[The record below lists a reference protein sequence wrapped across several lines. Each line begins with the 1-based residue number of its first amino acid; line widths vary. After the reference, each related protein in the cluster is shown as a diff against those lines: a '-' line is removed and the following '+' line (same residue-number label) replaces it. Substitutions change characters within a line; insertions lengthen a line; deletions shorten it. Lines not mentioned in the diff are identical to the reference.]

1 MPHLALT
8 PTTAQPLVVVG
19 AGPIGLAA
27 AAHAHERGLP
37 VVVLEAG
44 TSPAAAVS
52 EWGHVRLF
60 SPWSE
65 LVDDAAARLLEP
77 TGWTR
82 PTDPTPPTGA
92 EWVEHYLRPL
102 AEALVAAGV
111 EVRTGHRVTGV
122 ARQGRDLLVAV
133 DRERVPFAVHVETP
147 RGHEVLGAAAV
158 VDARVLS
165 NTVGTVLDPVFALRR
180 RVRVPPREVAR
191 VAFWTVVAGSR
202 SALLDAIDNASG
214 TWGRPGPLGT
224 DGYPAP
230 GEREHADHVTYA
242 VPDVDDPAVR
252 ARLAGRHVV
261 VAGAGA
267 SAQNA
272 LVALGRLAAE
282 EPGTRVTW
290 LLRRGDVGRA
300 FGGGDADELEARGAL
315 GEHARAVAESGT
327 VETVT
332 GFRTTSVHRDQETG
346 RLVLTSLDGREV
358 TGVDEVV
365 AVTGFRPDVSWLSEV
380 HLDLDPELSA
390 PRLLAPEIHPEH
402 HSCGSVSP
410 HGASVL
416 RQPEQGLYIVGMKS
430 YGRAPSFLTLT
441 GCEQVRSVVAEIAGD
456 QEAADR
462 VELVLPETGV
472 CGAAPTYDTE
482 GDTVG
487 DTEGDTQAGGGCC
500 SPAGPELLGV
510 PAVR

>member
-1 MPHLALT
+1 MPHSALT

-44 TSPAAAVS
+44 ASAAAAVT
-52 EWGHVRLF
+52 EWAHVRLF

-82 PTDPTPPTGA
+82 PTDATPPTGA

-111 EVRTGHRVTGV
+111 EVRTGHRVTGM

-147 RGHEVLGAAAV
+147 RGHEVRSAAAV
-158 VDARVLS
+158 VD
-165 NTVGTVLDPVFALRR
+165 
-180 RVRVPPREVAR
+180 
-191 VAFWTVVAGSR
+191 
-202 SALLDAIDNASG
+202 ASG

-230 GEREHADHVTYA
+230 GEREHADHITYA
-242 VPDVDDPAVR
+242 VPDVDAPAVR

-290 LLRRGDVGRA
+290 LLRRGDVGHA

-358 TGVDEVV
+358 TDVDEVV

-472 CGAAPTYDTE
+472 CGAAPTYDTV
-482 GDTVG
+482 GDTQG

-500 SPAGPELLGV
+500 SPAAPELLGV

>member
-1 MPHLALT
+1 MPHSALT

-44 TSPAAAVS
+44 ASAAAAVT
-52 EWGHVRLF
+52 EWAPVRLF

-82 PTDPTPPTGA
+82 PTDATPPTGA

-147 RGHEVLGAAAV
+147 RGHEVRSAAAV
-158 VDARVLS
+158 VD
-165 NTVGTVLDPVFALRR
+165 
-180 RVRVPPREVAR
+180 
-191 VAFWTVVAGSR
+191 
-202 SALLDAIDNASG
+202 ASG

-242 VPDVDDPAVR
+242 VPDVDAPAVR

-290 LLRRGDVGRA
+290 LLRRGDVGHA

-472 CGAAPTYDTE
+472 CGAAPTYDTQ
-482 GDTVG
+482 G

-500 SPAGPELLGV
+500 SPAGPELVGV

>member
-1 MPHLALT
+1 MPAPHLQPT
-8 PTTAQPLVVVG
+8 PAEPLVVVG
-19 AGPIGLAA
+19 AGPVGLAA

-37 VVVLEAG
+37 VVVLEG
-44 TSPAAAVS
+44 GAAAGAAVA

-65 LVDDAAARLLEP
+65 LVDDAAVRLLEP

-82 PTDPTPPTGA
+82 PADPAPPTGA
-92 EWVEHYLRPL
+92 EWVEGYLRPL
-102 AEALVAAGV
+102 AAALVAAGV

-122 ARQGRDLLVAV
+122 ARRGRDLLVAGER
-133 DRERVPFAVHVETP
+133 DRVRFAVHVESP
-147 RGHEVLGAAAV
+147 GGHEVLTAAAV
-158 VDARVLS
+158 VD
-165 NTVGTVLDPVFALRR
+165 
-180 RVRVPPREVAR
+180 
-191 VAFWTVVAGSR
+191 
-202 SALLDAIDNASG
+202 ASG

-230 GEREHADHVTYA
+230 GEREHAEHVTYA

-272 LVALGRLAAE
+272 LVALGRLAE
-282 EPGTRVTW
+282 QEPATRITW
-290 LLRRGDVGRA
+290 LLRRGDVGHA

-315 GEHARAVAESGT
+315 GDHARAVAESGR

-332 GFRTTSVHRDQETG
+332 GFRTSAVRRDERTG

-358 TGVDEVV
+358 GDVDEVV
-365 AVTGFRPDVSWLSEV
+365 AVTGFRPDHSWLSEV
-380 HLDLDPELSA
+380 HLDLDPELGA

-430 YGRAPSFLTLT
+430 FGRAPSFLTMT

-472 CGAAPTYDTE
+472 CGAAPTYDAQDAE
-482 GDTVG
+482 GAPG
-487 DTEGDTQAGGGCC
+487 GGGCC
-500 SPAGPELLGV
+500 SPAGPELVGL
-510 PAVR
+510 PAAR

>member
-1 MPHLALT
+1 MPHSALT

-44 TSPAAAVS
+44 ASAAAAVT
-52 EWGHVRLF
+52 EWAHVRLF

-82 PTDPTPPTGA
+82 PTDATPPTGA

-147 RGHEVLGAAAV
+147 RGHEVRSAAAV
-158 VDARVLS
+158 VD
-165 NTVGTVLDPVFALRR
+165 
-180 RVRVPPREVAR
+180 
-191 VAFWTVVAGSR
+191 
-202 SALLDAIDNASG
+202 ASG

-242 VPDVDDPAVR
+242 VPDVDAPAVR

-290 LLRRGDVGRA
+290 LLRRGDVGHA

-472 CGAAPTYDTE
+472 CGAAPTYDTQ
-482 GDTVG
+482 G

-500 SPAGPELLGV
+500 SPAGPELVGV